1 MHSQI
6 LYTGTVQ
13 GGVPLKD
20 AVLDTA
26 LTALTALQAQAWRNA
41 LRDTAGLRY
50 TAKLCAMRSTVHP
63 AYSLLHALCMDTISR
78 TIAQTV

>member
-26 LTALTALQAQAWRNA
+26 LTALQAQAWRNA

-50 TAKLCAMRSTVHP
+50 TAKLCAIRSTVHP

-78 TIAQTV
+78 TIAQTA